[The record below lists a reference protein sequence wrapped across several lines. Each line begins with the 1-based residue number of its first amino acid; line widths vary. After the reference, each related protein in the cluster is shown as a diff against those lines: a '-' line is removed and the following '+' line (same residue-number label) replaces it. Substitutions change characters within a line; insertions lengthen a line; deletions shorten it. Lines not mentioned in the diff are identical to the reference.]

1 MASFPWGNPGPAGQ
15 PRRAASVAMEEM
27 LCVESASKPE
37 EGPAQLQAARLE
49 VDLSRGEQGKGQE
62 RVGAE
67 VHTLPWLVCC

>member
-1 MASFPWGNPGPAGQ
+1 
-15 PRRAASVAMEEM
+15 MEEM